1 MKQLS
6 SKNYEDHNNEG
17 RSNQKNMINLD
28 LRKIT
33 VVKVE
38 VTEETLIY
46 LDVRMITSTT
56 RNQSSSSSNGGFN
69 RKMDQEDLKTYDK
82 AIVIKEENV
91 GLIPICWKVK
101 DSYKQ
106 L

>member
-1 MKQLS
+1 
-6 SKNYEDHNNEG
+6 
-17 RSNQKNMINLD
+17 MINLD
-28 LRKIT
+28 VRKIT
-33 VVKVE
+33 AVKVE
-38 VTEETLIY
+38 VTEEKLIC

-69 RKMDQEDLKTYDK
+69 QKMDQEDLKTYDK

-91 GLIPICWKVK
+91 GLIPINWKVK